1 MNDRWRRSFPSRGGV
16 YGHTENQDVPNVFLE
31 ILPIYVTFVCLLW
44 EYLVKPIQKI
54 VYLQK
59 TLVSISMQ
67 KICFINHFFRQ
78 ILQRYYILT
87 LNTLGIPGHTHQMF
101 QAKYHILCFFA
112 ANSINLDEYKWY
124 LVTWALWC
132 GIGFKRS
139 HLRKMCIN
147 YCSFSI

>member
-1 MNDRWRRSFPSRGGV
+1 MC
-16 YGHTENQDVPNVFLE
+16 H
-31 ILPIYVTFVCLLW
+31 ICLLT
-44 EYLVKPIQKI
+44 LGIPGQTHPKDSIN
-54 VYLQK
+54 LQK

-112 ANSINLDEYKWY
+112 ANSINLDEYK
-124 LVTWALWC
+124 
-132 GIGFKRS
+132 
-139 HLRKMCIN
+139 
-147 YCSFSI
+147 